1 MALSLV
7 GVIGMIKQA
16 VLLYLAY
23 FSYKTLSFVSS
34 TMYIFGL
41 VVCGSFG
48 IYEIDVFTDDT
59 AGIFVYL
66 CLCVTQII
74 FAFFITQYLI
84 DYNNAQHNRLK
95 EPLTAGANKS
105 ANGKQTNNNNTAAG
119 IQKV

>member
-84 DYNNAQHNRLK
+84 DYNNA
-95 EPLTAGANKS
+95 
-105 ANGKQTNNNNTAAG
+105 
-119 IQKV
+119 